1 MIKVCI
7 IFIAAWF
14 LFNVNALAMG
24 EEDYESACNNE
35 CSFLTKDCT
44 AYVECRVA
52 RTTCTSNCMQRKVWE
67 KVATAIDS
75 LTAVLEKQAKE
86 KETTVEV
93 VQPPQPTTRVSYEK
107 KAVPVT
113 PAAANEKESSPA
125 QEARPIV
132 RVE

>member
-1 MIKVCI
+1 MRKISAV
-7 IFIAAWF
+7 
-14 LFNVNALAMG
+14 ALAALLLFSLNAFALG
-24 EEDYESACNNE
+24 ESDYESACNNE

-67 KVATAIDS
+67 KVVTALDS

-86 KETTVEV
+86 KEAGPEV
-93 VQPPQPTTRVSYEK
+93 IPSSLIPPRVSYERK
-107 KAVPVT
+107 
-113 PAAANEKESSPA
+113 AAATNQTVTDKGGSAAGEDSA
-125 QEARPIV
+125 LI